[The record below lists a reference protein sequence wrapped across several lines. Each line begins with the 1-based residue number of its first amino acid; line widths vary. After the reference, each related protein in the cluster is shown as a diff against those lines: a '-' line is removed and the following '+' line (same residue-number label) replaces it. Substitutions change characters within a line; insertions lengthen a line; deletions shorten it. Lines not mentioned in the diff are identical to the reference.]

1 MGKYRPGMTDF
12 DKVTIITGGS
22 RGIGAGCAR
31 SFVRAGASVVI
42 AARGQQEGEA
52 LAQELSALGPGTCHY
67 EPCDVTREHDLKRV
81 VDRTLEL
88 HGRLDCLINNAG
100 WHPDK
105 RPIDG
110 FSVEEFEQ
118 LLRLNL
124 VSYFVAAKLALPH
137 LRKTKGSI
145 INMGSLV
152 GSFGQEWSCT
162 YVATKGAIA
171 GFTKALAIDEA
182 RHGVRVNAVLPGT
195 IATPSAER
203 FIATNPDP
211 EGYRAYLH
219 SWQWMGRP
227 GTLEEAGQT
236 CLFLASDG
244 ASFVTGML
252 LNLSGGAELAYGVKK
267 PRFAEWEG
275 KPA

>member
-1 MGKYRPGMTDF
+1 MGKYQPGMTDF
-12 DKVTIITGGS
+12 DKVTIITGGT

-31 SFVRAGASVVI
+31 AFVQAGAPVMI
-42 AARGQQEGEA
+42 AARGKDEGEA
-52 LAQELSALGPGTCHY
+52 LAAELTALGPGACRY
-67 EPCDVTREHDLKRV
+67 EPCDVTREEDLRRV
-81 VDRTLEL
+81 VEKTVQWR
-88 HGRLDCLINNAG
+88 GRLDCLINNAG

-118 LLRLNL
+118 LLRLNV
-124 VSYFVAAKLALPH
+124 VSYFLAAKFALPH
-137 LRKTKGSI
+137 LRKTHGSI

-152 GSFGQEWSCT
+152 GSMGQEWSCT
-162 YVATKGAIA
+162 YVAAKGAIA
-171 GFTKALAIDEA
+171 GFTKALAVDEA

-195 IATPSAER
+195 IATPSAEH
-203 FIATNPDP
+203 FIANNPDP

-219 SWQWMGRP
+219 SWQWTGRP

-244 ASFVTGML
+244 ASFVTGMT
-252 LNLSGGAELAYGVKK
+252 LNLSGGAELAYGIKK
-267 PRFAEWEG
+267 PRFTEW
-275 KPA
+275 KAQDA